1 MRPGFH
7 SVMDKPD
14 SVRRVMPPTMI
25 MRNTSA
31 ADRSKWYATALL
43 VVGGKSN
50 DAVCG
55 SAVSDV
61 DPDPD
66 PAALLARAD
75 VGAEYM
81 RKAWLREHMDKADF
95 FHGLFA
101 VRVIRG

>member
-55 SAVSDV
+55 SAGSDA
-61 DPDPD
+61 DPD

-75 VGAEYM
+75 VGAEYV
-81 RKAWLREHMDKADF
+81 RNVWLSEHIDRADSF
-95 FHGLFA
+95 LGLFA
-101 VRVIRG
+101 ARVKRD